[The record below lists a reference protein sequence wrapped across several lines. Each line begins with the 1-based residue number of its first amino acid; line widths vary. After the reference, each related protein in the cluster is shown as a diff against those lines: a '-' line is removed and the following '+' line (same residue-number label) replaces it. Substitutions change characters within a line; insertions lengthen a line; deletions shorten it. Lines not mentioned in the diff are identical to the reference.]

1 MKIVLGFGLTVGSSN
16 GGGGRGGGAAG
27 GDRRSAAA
35 EEDGR
40 EGRPAH
46 RWPHPTYRSGGGGG
60 RAAAEP
66 RPGQC
71 VVRTPLRP
79 SASAATV
86 AFWASSG
93 LWMRPR

>member
-71 VVRTPLRP
+71 VVWTPQQQWP
-79 SASAATV
+79 SGPPV
-86 AFWASSG
+86 G
-93 LWMRPR
+93 YG